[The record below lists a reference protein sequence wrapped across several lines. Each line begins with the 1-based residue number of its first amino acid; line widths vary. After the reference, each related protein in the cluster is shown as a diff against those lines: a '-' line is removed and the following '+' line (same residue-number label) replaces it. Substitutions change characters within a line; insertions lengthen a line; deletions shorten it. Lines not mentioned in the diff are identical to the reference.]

1 MRLMAVADGR
11 NSLQNLDEYTLG
23 RDLHYKSMQEDAFDV
38 AVHYANAADLIGT
51 KDYYRKDGKVDMC
64 TGIKEWIADERAE
77 GKAEGKAEG
86 RAEGIDEKTR
96 SVVANMIRRGM
107 SDADIRGLAECGQE
121 MIDKVRKDG
130 I

>member
-1 MRLMAVADGR
+1 MCLMAVADGR

-23 RDLHYKSMQEDAFDV
+23 RDLYYKSMQEDAFDV

-77 GKAEGKAEG
+77 GKAEGKIEDIVELLKEIGMIGESGEAALGAE
-86 RAEGIDEKTR
+86 R
-96 SVVANMIRRGM
+96 SGNIA
-107 SDADIRGLAECGQE
+107 
-121 MIDKVRKDG
+121 
-130 I
+130 

>member
-1 MRLMAVADGR
+1 M
-11 NSLQNLDEYTLG
+11 G
-23 RDLHYKSMQEDAFDV
+23 RDLYYKSMQEDAFAV

>member
-23 RDLHYKSMQEDAFDV
+23 RDLYYKSMQEDAFDV

-77 GKAEGKAEG
+77 G